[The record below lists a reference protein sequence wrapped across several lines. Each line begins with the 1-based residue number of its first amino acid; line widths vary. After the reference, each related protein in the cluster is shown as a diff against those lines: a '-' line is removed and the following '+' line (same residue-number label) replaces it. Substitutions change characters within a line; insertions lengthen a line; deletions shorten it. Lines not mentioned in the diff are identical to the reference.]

1 MFRSLLF
8 VPGNNPSMLQNADV
22 FIADGI
28 IFDLEDSITITEKD
42 NARNLVNNYLE
53 TSSVLPKKV
62 ILRTNPVDT
71 IWFKKDLELL
81 KSKKIDYLLLP
92 KMDLST
98 FELSIQ
104 LLDRFEESEN
114 LDKTKIIALIETAK
128 GVNEVQYFAENKRVF
143 GLLLGAEDLANDLEV
158 ERTALGVEILFSRS
172 KVVLSSVANKII
184 PIDTPYTDI
193 SNVNGL
199 IEDCKFARSLGMKAK
214 ACIHPNQLESVN
226 HIFSPS
232 NEEITWA
239 QQIVKLSIEND
250 KKGAFQYKGKMID
263 KPIIDKA
270 KKIIDNAKLYD
281 LI

>member
-193 SNVNGL
+193 NNVNGL

>member
-193 SNVNGL
+193 NNVNGL

-270 KKIIDNAKLYD
+270 KKIIDNAKQYD

>member
-81 KSKKIDYLLLP
+81 KTKKIDYLLLP
-92 KMDLST
+92 KMDLTT

-104 LLDRFEESEN
+104 LLDSFEESEN

-128 GVNEVQYFAENKRVF
+128 GINEVQYFAENKRVF

-158 ERTALGVEILFSRS
+158 ERTSLGLEIFFSRS
-172 KVVLSSVANKII
+172 KLVLSSVANKII

-193 SNVNGL
+193 NNVNGL
-199 IEDCKFARSLGMKAK
+199 IEDCKFAKSLGMKAK

-232 NEEITWA
+232 QEEITWA
-239 QQIVKLSIEND
+239 KQILKLSIENEN
-250 KKGAFQYKGKMID
+250 KGAFQYKGKMID

-270 KKIIDNAKLYD
+270 KKITNNAKQYN

>member
-270 KKIIDNAKLYD
+270 KKIIDNAKQYD